1 MTEGKTANVIRLTKS
16 TTMYFPY
23 FPLRCCNPNTN
34 HLTFSVHAAKTV
46 SYSNLA
52 NSREIDTRTVESLLE
67 TVTAYIKKIYIRH

>member
-23 FPLRCCNPNTN
+23 FPLCCRNPKTN
-34 HLTFSVHAAKTV
+34 HLTFSVHAAKTA
-46 SYSNLA
+46 SSNLA

-67 TVTAYIKKIYIRH
+67 TVTAYEKIYVRH

>member
-23 FPLRCCNPNTN
+23 FPLHCRNPKTN
-34 HLTFSVHAAKTV
+34 HLTFSVYAAITV
-46 SYSNLA
+46 SSNLA

-67 TVTAYIKKIYIRH
+67 TVTAYEKIYVRH

>member
-1 MTEGKTANVIRLTKS
+1 MTEGKTVNVIRLTKS

-23 FPLRCCNPNTN
+23 FLLRCRVPKTN

-46 SYSNLA
+46 SSNLA